1 MSAERRADLAF
12 LVAVLFGIGLLF
24 ATGAAARR
32 EALLG
37 HSDFSYIWAG
47 PRTILDGGD
56 PYDAAS
62 WATSVARLDTEPFED
77 PAVYSYAPHVA
88 LALLPLGAL
97 PLTVAGALWA
107 WGGLA
112 LAIIALRALLRAS
125 LAGQPVASVAAGLAL
140 TISQPAVIS
149 FSTGQWSHLLL
160 AASAGL
166 ALAFGRRQGQ
176 GALAAALTAKPQLF
190 ALSLP
195 AIVVAAWSRGRRR
208 LARTIAVAAIVPPL
222 LAFAVR
228 PAWWI
233 SWVTEVPVARSLEPN
248 ITTVL
253 AATREL
259 GTLGAVLT
267 GLLLLG
273 CATWA
278 LASGPRSRAWLAL
291 WLAFGVLAAPY
302 ARSYDH
308 LLLLVPVVI
317 AGAGLPGRAGGLGV
331 LAVAVLLIVGSWAM
345 MLIVAPPRGSESYS
359 AAIAVAGFAL
369 VAALSV
375 RGRRS
380 DPNVPIG

>member
-12 LVAVLFGIGLLF
+12 VTAVLFGIGLLF
-24 ATGAAARR
+24 TTGIVARR
-32 EALLG
+32 EALIG

-62 WATSVARLDTEPFED
+62 WAASVARRDTEPFED
-77 PAVYSYAPHVA
+77 PAVYSYAPHIA

-107 WGGLA
+107 WGGLV
-112 LAIIALRALLRAS
+112 LAAIALWALLRAN
-125 LAGQPVASVAAGLAL
+125 LAGQPVAHVAAGLAL
-140 TISQPAVIS
+140 TISQPAVVS

-160 AASAGL
+160 AATAGL
-166 ALAFGRRQGQ
+166 ALAFGRRRGL
-176 GALAAALTAKPQLF
+176 GVLAAALTVKPQLF

-195 AIVVAAWSRGRRR
+195 AVVVAAWAHGRRR
-208 LARTIAVAAIVPPL
+208 LAWTIAVAAVAPPL
-222 LAFAVR
+222 VAFAARPGWWVR
-228 PAWWI
+228 
-233 SWVTEVPVARSLEPN
+233 WVTEVPVARSLEPN
-248 ITTVL
+248 PTTLL

-259 GTLGAVLT
+259 GTLGTVLT
-267 GLLLLG
+267 VALLLG
-273 CATWA
+273 GAAVTA
-278 LASGPRSRAWLAL
+278 AFGPRSRAWLAL
-291 WLAFGVLAAPY
+291 WLAFGVMAAPY

-308 LLLLVPVVI
+308 LLLLVPAIV
-317 AGAGLPGRAGGLGV
+317 AGGGLAGRVGGVGV
-331 LAVAVLLIVGSWAM
+331 LALAVLLIAGSWAM

-359 AAIAVAGFAL
+359 VAIAVAGFVL

-375 RGRRS
+375 GGRRH